1 MDCVFFVLI
10 ALSFILPKRQE
21 ASHKSDKQKAV
32 AGGNVTQLRT
42 VCILGGG
49 TAGWMTA
56 AALSNKFKV
65 LGLEIRLIESDQIGT
80 IGVGEATLPHIRF
93 FNQALGIDE
102 PTFMRATEATFK
114 LGIEFC
120 DWGAL
125 GDHYIHPF
133 GDYGLPMHGMDFH
146 QVWLRLQKEGS
157 ATRLDDYSYPIV
169 AAEQGRFQIPGEDT
183 TQIGNNF
190 GYAYQFDS
198 SLYAKFLR
206 QYCEAKGVVRTE
218 GKVVKSHLDPESGDV
233 VELTLEDGRN
243 VKADLYIDCSGFR
256 GILIEQALQTGY
268 DDWSEWLPCNRA
280 VAVPSEARGKL
291 LPYTRA
297 TARKAGW
304 QWRIPLQHRTGNG
317 HVYWNEYIS
326 DDEATHQLM
335 STLEGPA
342 LAEPKQLFF
351 KTGRRRKFWNR
362 NVVSIGL
369 SGGFLEPLESTSIHL
384 IQEGITALIEL
395 FPSSAIEA
403 DDIEEYNNRKA
414 LNFERVR
421 DFLLL
426 HYVATQRDDSEM
438 WRFFR
443 DMNLPDSLQ
452 DKITAWITRGYVLK
466 YEFGVFLPPSWIA
479 VMLGQNLVPRS
490 YDPRIDRF
498 GLADLRSQV
507 SDIKDQTTRA
517 VETTPDQIDFLKQ
530 YGAASD
536 TAPRVASL
544 S

>member
-1 MDCVFFVLI
+1 MTRVSKI
-10 ALSFILPKRQE
+10 
-21 ASHKSDKQKAV
+21 
-32 AGGNVTQLRT
+32 
-42 VCILGGG
+42 CILGGG

-56 AALSNKFKV
+56 AALSNKFRA
-65 LGLEIRLIESDQIGT
+65 LGLEIHLIESDQIGT
-80 IGVGEATLPHIRF
+80 VGVGEATLPHIRF

-102 PTFMRATEATFK
+102 REFMKATHATFK

-120 DWGAL
+120 DWGQL
-125 GDHYIHPF
+125 GDHYVHPF
-133 GDYGLPMHGMDFH
+133 GDYGFPMEDLDFH
-146 QVWLRLQKEGS
+146 QLWLKSRAGEN
-157 ATRLDDYSYPIV
+157 TPRLDEYSYPVV
-169 AAEQGRFQIPGEDT
+169 AAERGKFQLPGADT
-183 TQIGNNF
+183 NKIGSNF

-206 QYCEAKGVVRTE
+206 SYAEGNGVVRTE
-218 GKVVKSHLDPESGDV
+218 GKVTGAVRDPETGDV
-233 VELTLEDGRN
+233 RKIQLEDGRELE
-243 VKADLYIDCSGFR
+243 ADLYIDCSGFR
-256 GILIEQALQTGY
+256 GVLIEQTLETGY
-268 DDWSEWLPCNRA
+268 DDWSHWLPCNRA

-317 HVYWNEYIS
+317 HVYWNEFTS
-326 DDEATHQLM
+326 DDEATEQLM

-351 KTGRRRKFWNR
+351 KTGRRRKFWNQ
-362 NVVSIGL
+362 NVVCIGL

-395 FPSSAIEA
+395 FPQDRVSAL
-403 DDIEEYNNRKA
+403 DREEYNERMA

-438 WRFFR
+438 WRYFR
-443 DMNLPDSLQ
+443 NMKLPDSLN
-452 DKITAWITRGYVLK
+452 DKIEAWLTRGYILK

-479 VMLGQNLVPRS
+479 VMLGQNLIPNG
-490 YDPRIDRF
+490 YDPRADRF
-498 GLADLRSQV
+498 SGPQLTAELERIQRETHTAVQV
-507 SDIKDQTTRA
+507 TPEQ
-517 VETTPDQIDFLKQ
+517 ETFLMQ
-530 YGAASD
+530 YGAESSSARMMAGRLD
-536 TAPRVASL
+536 GQGM
-544 S
+544 